1 MSDAI
6 ELHDSDLRIL
16 DNDEGVLLRLCPAYV
31 HHWTRVSGVWIGE
44 GRSQDVEIE
53 VGSGRLVQSY
63 SQGVST
69 LSGGWIAVD
78 GRRFDNM
85 IPASLHGGR
94 AVEVGLELQ
103 DGSFLEIHGLTI
115 SVRLV
120 GDAKFVEH
128 LPLDFAPTD
137 DAG

>member
-1 MSDAI
+1 MSDEI

-16 DNDEGVLLRLCPAYV
+16 YRDEGVLLRLCPAYV
-31 HHWTRVSGVWIGE
+31 HHWTCVSGVWIGE

-53 VGSGRLVQSY
+53 VG
-63 SQGVST
+63 
-69 LSGGWIAVD
+69 
-78 GRRFDNM
+78 
-85 IPASLHGGR
+85 
-94 AVEVGLELQ
+94 LELQ
-103 DGSFLEIHGLTI
+103 DGSFLEIHGSTI

-128 LPLDFAPTD
+128 LPPDFAPTS